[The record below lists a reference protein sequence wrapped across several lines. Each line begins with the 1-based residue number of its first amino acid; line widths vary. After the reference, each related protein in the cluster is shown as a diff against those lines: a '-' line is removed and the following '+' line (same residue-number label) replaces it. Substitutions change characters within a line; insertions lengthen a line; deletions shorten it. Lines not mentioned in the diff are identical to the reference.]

1 MIGINNYMKKE
12 FLPTYL
18 YIKTHNL
25 TGLKYFGKTTNDPYN
40 YYGSGKYWLAHLR
53 KHGYDISTE
62 IVGYYINK
70 DECVK
75 VATTFSTEN
84 NIVLAVTDNNKK
96 IWANQIVE
104 NGLDGGAVRFGPHSI
119 ETKRKISE
127 AHKGMIVTEDT
138 KEKIRK
144 ARATQINI
152 GMRGKKQSAE
162 TKQKLRDANLG
173 KKQSAETIAKR
184 SKKLKGHIVTDATRQ
199 KIANANTGK
208 VRSEETRQK
217 MRNKVVSEEQK
228 QHLREINLGKKASA
242 ETKQKLSGKIVVIDK
257 QGNLLR
263 IDSDLYY
270 SQLGPKSD
278 WEWVS
283 HKSTEAK
290 MRRG

>member
-62 IVGYYINK
+62 IVGYYTNK

-104 NGLDGGAVRFGPHSI
+104 NGTDGGATGRTNYAPHSA
-119 ETKRKISE
+119 ESRAKMSLTRKGSIPWNKGRTGYTTLKKGQELSE
-127 AHKGMIVTEDT
+127 
-138 KEKIRK
+138 
-144 ARATQINI
+144 
-152 GMRGKKQSAE
+152 S